1 MNQANKGSS
10 IARMVDYV
18 SSEIPGLPEEVIKN
32 KIKVFSAV
40 LTKKWS
46 AIRNKE
52 KFVLKC
58 NDWLQEE
65 LWLAQN
71 QDAGQ
76 PDCTPARSAVTQ
88 KMDFVGLSA
97 SAKKKRTRMLVAG
110 HSPEELAY
118 ATQTSFTK
126 IGKRNMATV
135 IKTVTVS
142 SPKSLRTIKR
152 RKVTPRFIRPYTPD
166 EALALITNSKLSVDQ
181 YKQIRRGAK
190 ERGCDIYPSY
200 DRVLTARKECYPN
213 DIMITETKGEV
224 KLQSLLDHTAQR
236 LVKVQLDV
244 IAGVVIDDGN
254 SKLYLKSKWGFD
266 GSSSQSEYKQ
276 RFIED
281 AAASDADI
289 LLTSL
294 VPLQLVMKREEN
306 ETILWQNPR
315 SSSTRF
321 CRPIR
326 YQMLKESHMVLKDED
341 DYINRQIAALNPTQI
356 EIGDRTVNIE
366 HILLET
372 MLDGK
377 AANALSDNKSSQTC
391 NICKAT
397 PNHMNDIDAVIQRP
411 CNKDLYV
418 YGLSTLHAHI
428 RLFEC
433 VLHIS
438 YRKEHKTWRVTKN
451 IKEAVDEKKRA
462 IIEEYRCRTGL
473 LVDTVKQ
480 GSGSTNDGNT
490 ARTFFEDPALAAEIT
505 GVDKDLISRFSVIL
519 KALSC
524 SYDVNPKAYK
534 EYSLETARLFVTKYQ
549 WYKMPS
555 SVHKILIHGADVI
568 GSLVLPIGQL
578 SEEALESRHKD
589 CRYYREHSTRKIGRK
604 QTIEDLLH
612 ALLISSDPL
621 ISSIRPLPQRKSG
634 TLAPEVLKLLKAP
647 EAPERTHSS
656 DEEADSE

>member
-1 MNQANKGSS
+1 MYFFLSPGVIGGITRLHLFDLLCRHKLVNQANKGSS

-18 SSEIPGLPEEVIKN
+18 SSEIPGLPVEVIKN
-32 KIKVFSAV
+32 KIKVFCANQ
-40 LTKKWS
+40 K
-46 AIRNKE
+46 RNKE

-65 LWLAQN
+65 LWPVQN
-71 QDAGQ
+71 QDAGL
-76 PDCTPARSAVTQ
+76 PECTPARSTVAQ
-88 KMDFVGLSA
+88 RMDFVRLSA
-97 SAKKKRTRMLVAG
+97 SAKKNRTKMLVAG
-110 HSPEELAY
+110 HSPEELAH

-135 IKTVTVS
+135 IKTATVL

-152 RKVTPRFIRPYTPD
+152 VKITPRNIRPYTPD

-181 YKQIRRGAK
+181 YKQIRKGTK

-200 DRVLTARKECYPN
+200 DRVLKARKECYPKR
-213 DIMITETKGEV
+213 ITETKGEV

-236 LVKVQLDV
+236 LVKVQLNV
-244 IAGVVIDDGN
+244 IAGVVIEDGN

-276 RFIED
+276 RFTED
-281 AAASDADI
+281 TAASDADI

-294 VPLQLVMKREEN
+294 VPLQLVMKRKTS

-321 CRPIR
+321 CRPVR
-326 YQMLKESHMVLKDED
+326 YQMLKESHTVLKYED
-341 DYINRQIAALNPTQI
+341 DYINRQIHALNPTQI
-356 EIGDRTVNIE
+356 DIGDRTVNIE
-366 HILLET
+366 HILMET

-411 CNKDLYV
+411 CNKDLYA

-438 YRKEHKTWRVTKN
+438 YRNEHKTWRVTKD
-451 IKEAVDEKKRA
+451 IKEAVQDKKRSNK
-462 IIEEYRCRTGL
+462 EEYRRRTGL
-473 LVDTVKQ
+473 LVNTVSKVVAQ
-480 GSGSTNDGNT
+480 PMMGTLRGLSLKILVCSCISLQDSLLYSKPFRARMIYSQRPSRSIHWTRLDFSSLSTNGT
-490 ARTFFEDPALAAEIT
+490 KCL
-505 GVDKDLISRFSVIL
+505 L
-519 KALSC
+519 
-524 SYDVNPKAYK
+524 VNI
-534 EYSLETARLFVTKYQ
+534 KY
-549 WYKMPS
+549 
-555 SVHKILIHGADVI
+555 
-568 GSLVLPIGQL
+568 
-578 SEEALESRHKD
+578 
-589 CRYYREHSTRKIGRK
+589 
-604 QTIEDLLH
+604 
-612 ALLISSDPL
+612 
-621 ISSIRPLPQRKSG
+621 
-634 TLAPEVLKLLKAP
+634 
-647 EAPERTHSS
+647 
-656 DEEADSE
+656 